1 MALINSIFPT
11 LASLKNSC
19 YYTSHNDN
27 VEISRNPGETSV
39 SILRRFS
46 RKVQSSGVIPRKRSL
61 RYSGRIQ
68 SHYKVKMKTLKS
80 IARKANTAELI
91 KLGKAPIETKRRR

>member
-1 MALINSIFPT
+1 MI
-11 LASLKNSC
+11 
-19 YYTSHNDN
+19 N

-39 SILRRFS
+39 NILRRFS

-61 RYSGRIQ
+61 RYNSRVQ
-68 SHYKVKMKTLKS
+68 SHYKIKVKTLKS
-80 IARKANTAELI
+80 LNRKAAMAELI